1 MAKNISGRK
10 IIGSIEGAVVLV
22 TAAYEGMA
30 NATTVSMVAGLSF
43 RPPLVCISLSHR
55 SFSRSLIEDSGEFA
69 INIVSPAELDLVKKI
84 GATSGHKVDK
94 FKEFG
99 VKTRQAEIVKC
110 PLIELAHTTLECNVT
125 QVIDL
130 GRQDLF
136 IAEVVSYQE
145 FRQDSP
151 IYLYHG
157 KYFTLGKQIGTY
169 YG

>member
-1 MAKNISGRK
+1 MAKKLSGRK

-22 TAAYEGMA
+22 TAAYEGVA

-43 RPPLVCISLSHR
+43 RPPMVCISLSHR
-55 SFSRSLIEDSGEFA
+55 SFSRSLIENSGEFA
-69 INIVSPAELDLVKKI
+69 INIVSAAELDLVKEI
-84 GATSGHKVDK
+84 GATSGYKVDK
-94 FKEFG
+94 FKEFDI
-99 VKTRQAEIVKC
+99 KKREAEMVKC
-110 PLIELAHTTLECNVT
+110 PLIESAHTTLECKVT

-136 IAEVVSYQE
+136 IAEVVSYRE

-157 KYFTLGKQIGTY
+157 KYFTLGEQIGTY